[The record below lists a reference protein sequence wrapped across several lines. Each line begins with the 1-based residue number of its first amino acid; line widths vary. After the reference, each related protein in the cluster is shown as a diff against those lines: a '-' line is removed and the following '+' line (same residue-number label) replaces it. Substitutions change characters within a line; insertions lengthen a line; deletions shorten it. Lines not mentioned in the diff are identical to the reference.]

1 MSILYWDQLGQR
13 FFETGVDK
21 GVLYLPN
28 VNGAYTNGVAW
39 NGLTSVTESPTG
51 AEPTPMYADNV
62 KYLNMYSV
70 EEFSATIEAYTF
82 PDEFSQFDG
91 MATPTSG
98 VTVGQQTRNKFGLSY
113 RTRMGNDISG
123 DELGYKLHLIYGC
136 QASPS
141 ERAYNTVND
150 SPEAITFSWSIATTP
165 VSAANL
171 KPTSILTIDSTKV
184 NATALGTLEN
194 FLYGT
199 AGTDPSLPLPDAVIA
214 LFSGATT
221 SVTPQVPAFNGTDT
235 ITIPTQTGV
244 TYYDGLTALS
254 SGAYTI
260 AENTIITARPNAGY
274 YFPAGVD
281 DDWLYIYA

>member
-1 MSILYWDQLGQR
+1 MSILYWDQLGER

-28 VNGAYTNGVAW
+28 VNGVYTDGVAW
-39 NGLTSVTESPTG
+39 NGLTSVTESPSG

-82 PDEFSQFDG
+82 PDEFAQFDG

-98 VTVGQQTRNKFGLSY
+98 VTVGQQTRSKFGLSY

-165 VSAANL
+165 VSVGML

-184 NATALGTLEN
+184 NSSALGTLED

-214 LFSGATT
+214 LFSGETS
-221 SVTPQVPAFNGTDT
+221 SVTPQVPSFNGSTI
-235 ITIPTQTGV
+235 ITIPSQAGV

-260 AENTIITARPNAGY
+260 TENTIITARPNAGY
-274 YFPAGVD
+274 YFPANVD
-281 DDWLYIYA
+281 DDWLYIWD

>member
-28 VNGAYTNGVAW
+28 VNGVYTNGVAW
-39 NGLTSVTESPTG
+39 NGLTSITESPSG
-51 AEPTPMYADNV
+51 AEPTPMYADNL

-70 EEFSATIEAYTF
+70 EEFSATVEAYTF
-82 PDEFSQFDG
+82 PSEFAQFDG
-91 MATPTSG
+91 MATPTTG
-98 VTVGQQTRNKFGLSY
+98 VTVGQQTRGKFGLSY
-113 RTRMGNDISG
+113 RTRLGNDING

-165 VSAANL
+165 VSVGSL

-184 NATALGTLEN
+184 NSTALGTLEN

-199 AGTDPSLPLPDAVIA
+199 SGTDPSLPLPDAVIA
-214 LFSGATT
+214 LFSGTTT
-221 SVTPQVPAFNGTDT
+221 SVTPTQPAYNSTT
-235 ITIPTQTGV
+235 KVITIPTITGV
-244 TYYDGLTALS
+244 TYYNGLVAVPA
-254 SGAYTI
+254 GAYTI
-260 AENTIITARPNAGY
+260 TTDTVLTARPNAGY
-274 YFPAGVD
+274 YFPAGID
-281 DDWLYIYA
+281 DDWFFDF

>member
-1 MSILYWDQLGQR
+1 MSILYWDQLGER

-28 VNGAYTNGVAW
+28 VNGVYTDGVAW
-39 NGLTSVTESPTG
+39 NGLTSVTESPSG

-82 PDEFSQFDG
+82 PDEFAQFDG

-98 VTVGQQTRNKFGLSY
+98 VTVGQQTRSKFGLSY

-165 VSAANL
+165 VSVGGL

-184 NATALGTLEN
+184 NSSALGTLED

-214 LFSGATT
+214 LFSGETS
-221 SVTPQVPAFNGTDT
+221 SVTPQVPSFNGSTI
-235 ITIPTQTGV
+235 ITIPDQAGV

-254 SGAYTI
+254 DGAYTI
-260 AENTIITARPNAGY
+260 TENTIITARPNAGY
-274 YFPAGVD
+274 YFPANVD
-281 DDWLYIYA
+281 DDWLYIWD

>member
-1 MSILYWDQLGQR
+1 MSILYWDQLGER

-28 VNGAYTNGVAW
+28 VNGVYTDGVAW
-39 NGLTSVTESPTG
+39 NGLTSVTESPSG
-51 AEPTPMYADNV
+51 AEPTPMYADNL

-82 PDEFSQFDG
+82 PDEFAQFDG

-98 VTVGQQTRNKFGLSY
+98 VTVGQQTRGKFGLSY
-113 RTRMGNDISG
+113 RTRLGNDING

-165 VSAANL
+165 VAVGTL

-199 AGTDPSLPLPDAVIA
+199 AGTDPSLPLPNAVIA

-221 SVTPQVPAFNGTDT
+221 SVTPTEPAYNSSTKV
-235 ITIPTQTGV
+235 ITIPTITGV

-254 SGAYTI
+254 AGAYTI
-260 AENTIITARPNAGY
+260 TTDTVLTARPNAGY
-274 YFPAGVD
+274 YFPAGID
-281 DDWLYIYA
+281 DDWFFDF

>member
-28 VNGAYTNGVAW
+28 VNGVYTNGVAW
-39 NGLTSVTESPTG
+39 NGLTSITESPSG
-51 AEPTPMYADNV
+51 AEPTPMYADNL

-70 EEFSATIEAYTF
+70 EEFSATVEAYTF
-82 PDEFSQFDG
+82 PSEFAQFDG
-91 MATPTSG
+91 MATPTTG
-98 VTVGQQTRNKFGLSY
+98 ITVGQQTRGKFGLSY
-113 RTRMGNDISG
+113 RTRLGNDING

-165 VSAANL
+165 VSVGSL

-184 NATALGTLEN
+184 NSTALGTLEN

-199 AGTDPSLPLPDAVIA
+199 SGTDPSLPLPDAVIA
-214 LFSGATT
+214 LFSGTTT
-221 SVTPQVPAFNGTDT
+221 SVTPTEPAYNSTT
-235 ITIPTQTGV
+235 KVITIPTITGV
-244 TYYDGLTALS
+244 TYYNGLVAVPA
-254 SGAYTI
+254 GAYTI
-260 AENTIITARPNAGY
+260 TTDTVLTARPNAGY
-274 YFPAGVD
+274 YFPAGID
-281 DDWLYIYA
+281 DDWFFDF

>member
-1 MSILYWDQLGQR
+1 MSILYWDQLGER

-28 VNGAYTNGVAW
+28 LSGEYTDGVAW

-51 AEPTPMYADNV
+51 AEPTAMYADNV
-62 KYLNMYSV
+62 KYLNMYSA
-70 EEFSATIEAYTF
+70 EEFGATIEAYTY
-82 PDEFSQFDG
+82 PDEFAQFDG
-91 MATPTSG
+91 LATPTSG
-98 VTVGQQTRNKFGLSY
+98 VTIGQQSRRKFGLSY
-113 RTRMGNDISG
+113 RTRLGNDIDG
-123 DELGYKLHLIYGC
+123 DDLGYKLHLIYGC

-165 VSAANL
+165 VAVGML
-171 KPTSILTIDSTKV
+171 KPTSIVTIDSTKV
-184 NATALGTLEN
+184 DGPALGYLEE

-199 AGTDPSLPLPDAVIA
+199 AGTDPSLPLPDFVIS
-214 LFSGATT
+214 LFAGET
-221 SVTPQVPAFNGTDT
+221 SSVNPQVPSFNGSNI
-235 ITIPTQTGV
+235 ITIPSQAGV

-260 AENTIITARPNAGY
+260 TENTIITARPNAGY
-274 YFPAGVD
+274 YFPAGID
-281 DDWLYIYA
+281 DDWLYIWD